1 MLQFA
6 APIVRFLYKSGPSSV
21 LIPHHPLSFPT
32 SATPTTSL
40 IMPRAAPPP
49 LDNNAQFLADSLAE
63 TIDQVHK
70 LKGGILGGGPG
81 PERQDLVKILD
92 QHMVSS

>member
-1 MLQFA
+1 
-6 APIVRFLYKSGPSSV
+6 
-21 LIPHHPLSFPT
+21 
-32 SATPTTSL
+32 
-40 IMPRAAPPP
+40 MPRAAPPR
-49 LDNNAQFLADSLAE
+49 LDNDAQFLADSLAE
-63 TIDQVHK
+63 TIDQIHK